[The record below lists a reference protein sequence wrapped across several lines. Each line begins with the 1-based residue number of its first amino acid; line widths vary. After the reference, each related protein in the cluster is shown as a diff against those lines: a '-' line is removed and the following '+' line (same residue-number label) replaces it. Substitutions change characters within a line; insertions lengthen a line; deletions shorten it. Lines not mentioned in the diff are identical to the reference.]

1 MTFNYSNYNTKK
13 QRKRGVTMAFDSK
26 KDYWWMALHE
36 NFFDMEELAYIE
48 DEMPNGNLYILFFLK
63 LCLMSL
69 KNRGLIGRVV
79 ADMFLPYSEVT
90 LAKET
95 KLEAKEIKNA
105 LTVLSRAKLIEITEG
120 VIYIPMVD
128 SMVGTKKAGHR
139 KIESEKRQARRL
151 SAIQA
156 QIQLLNSGKTGQMSG
171 HLSGHLSGQQ
181 SDTTKNLKLKT
192 ENSKTDTSKDVSIN
206 TTTVVEAAVVP
217 EEPVDNS
224 DLLAKIEKLK
234 TSGIRTSVEYLAS
247 IYSDAELDSYIAW
260 AQAAAKKSNYA
271 DFLYKALEGCWQP
284 PQEYQPKITCPRC
297 NGKQLENYSLADGIE
312 TTGLCSLCKGKGF
325 VRKENKNEN

>member
-1 MTFNYSNYNTKK
+1 
-13 QRKRGVTMAFDSK
+13 MAFDAN

-48 DEMPNGNLYILFFLK
+48 DEMPNGSIYILFFVK

-69 KNRGLIGRVV
+69 KNKGLIGRVV

-128 SMVGTKKAGHR
+128 SMVGTKKAGYR
-139 KIESEKRQARRL
+139 KIESEKRQTRRL
-151 SAIQA
+151 NAIQA
-156 QIQLLNSGKTGQMSG
+156 QIQLLNSRKTRQLSGQLSGQMS
-171 HLSGHLSGQQ
+171 
-181 SDTTKNLKLKT
+181 DTTESLTKLT
-192 ENSKTDTSKDVSIN
+192 TDTSLDVFID
-206 TTTVVEAAVVP
+206 TTTVAKVAVV
-217 EEPVDNS
+217 PVDNS
-224 DLLAKIEKLK
+224 DLLAKTKKLK
-234 TSGIRTSVEYLAS
+234 AHGIRTNAEFLAGQ
-247 IYSDAELDSYIAW
+247 YSDTELDCYIAW

-271 DFLYKALEGCWQP
+271 DFLFKALEGRWQLP
-284 PQEYQPKITCPRC
+284 PEYIPKITCPKCQGR
-297 NGKQLENYSLADGIE
+297 QLEDYTLPDGIE

-325 VRKENKNEN
+325 IRKETQNES

>member
-1 MTFNYSNYNTKK
+1 
-13 QRKRGVTMAFDSK
+13 MAFDTN

-36 NFFDMEELAYIE
+36 NFFETEELAYIE
-48 DEMPNGNLYILFFLK
+48 DEMPNGNIYILFFLK

-128 SMVGTKKAGHR
+128 SMVGTKKAGYR
-139 KIESEKRQARRL
+139 KIESEKRQTRRL
-151 SAIQA
+151 NAIQA

-171 HLSGHLSGQQ
+171 QMSGHLS
-181 SDTTKNLKLKT
+181 DTTYNSTKLKLT
-192 ENSKTDTSKDVSIN
+192 TDTSKDVSID
-206 TTTVVEAAVVP
+206 TTTTASKVAVVP
-217 EEPVDNS
+217 EEPAVDNS

-247 IYSDAELDSYIAW
+247 IYSDAELDCYIAW
-260 AQAAAKKSNYA
+260 AKAAAKKSNYA

-297 NGKQLENYSLADGIE
+297 NGKQIENYTLPDGIE
-312 TTGLCSLCKGKGF
+312 TTGVCSLCKGKGF
-325 VRKENKNEN
+325 VRKES